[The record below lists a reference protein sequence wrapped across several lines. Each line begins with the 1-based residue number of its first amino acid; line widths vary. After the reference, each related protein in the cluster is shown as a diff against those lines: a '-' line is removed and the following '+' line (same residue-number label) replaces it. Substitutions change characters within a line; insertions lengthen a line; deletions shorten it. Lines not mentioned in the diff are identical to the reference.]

1 MGRARSSVLV
11 REVTMT
17 RTARV
22 ALALGVSGFVL
33 FLDSVSKAW
42 AESAL
47 STEARVLV
55 PDVLELT
62 YAENPGVAFSMF
74 AEAPSFVRLG
84 ILPALALSAALLFFW
99 HATGSR
105 GSVVARIGAALVVG
119 GALGNLLDRLQL
131 GYVIDFVHA
140 HAGARFDY
148 PVFNVA
154 DIAVFV
160 GVGALLVD
168 ASRRHATGAGQGS
181 NPS

>member
-1 MGRARSSVLV
+1 MSRP
-11 REVTMT
+11 
-17 RTARV
+17 ARV

-47 STEARVLV
+47 PGGARVLV

-74 AEAPSFVRLG
+74 AEAPSLVRLG

-99 HATGSR
+99 HATGAR

-119 GALGNLLDRLQL
+119 GALGNLLDRLRL

-140 HAGARFDY
+140 HAGTQLDY

-160 GVGALLVD
+160 GIAALLVD
-168 ASRRHATGAGQGS
+168 ASRRRARQPAPQDAS
-181 NPS
+181 